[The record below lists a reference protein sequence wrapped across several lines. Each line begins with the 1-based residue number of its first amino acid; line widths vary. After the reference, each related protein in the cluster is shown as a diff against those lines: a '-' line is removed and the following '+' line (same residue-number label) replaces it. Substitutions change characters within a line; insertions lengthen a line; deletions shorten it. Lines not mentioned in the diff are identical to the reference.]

1 MPAYC
6 VYELIRPTILYLA
19 APRYGENSVNTLFVH
34 VISVSGESET
44 ISHIFW
50 INEQGRK
57 CGQRK
62 NNPAASAAAE
72 GRARRAFCHESGAVR
87 KKRNY
92 EGRRSLLCPRII
104 AMVTFTLIM
113 TDWQLRIAGR
123 RAGASLMNGKTNIL
137 YLPAKKF
144 SS

>member
-50 INEQGRK
+50 INEQAGNVVSERTIQRWKKDGDVERGAAKRK
-57 CGQRK
+57 
-62 NNPAASAAAE
+62 
-72 GRARRAFCHESGAVR
+72 
-87 KKRNY
+87 
-92 EGRRSLLCPRII
+92 
-104 AMVTFTLIM
+104 
-113 TDWQLRIAGR
+113 
-123 RAGASLMNGKTNIL
+123 
-137 YLPAKKF
+137 
-144 SS
+144 